1 MIQIKVD
8 RDRMSRLLTV
18 DDYLGLLDH
27 DVRIM
32 VRVLSNYVLDDNGQY
47 LPQDKGRKEIGKLT
61 LEELGEAVSA
71 FSELAEGAAVPPSN
85 GAV

>member
-8 RDRMSRLLTV
+8 RDRMAALLTV
-18 DDYLGLLDH
+18 DDYLALMEG
-27 DVRIM
+27 DVKTM
-32 VRVLSNYVLDDNGQY
+32 VRVLSNYVVDDNGHY
-47 LPQDKGRKEIGKLT
+47 MPQAQGRKEIGKLT
-61 LEELGEAVSA
+61 LDELNKAVGT

>member
-18 DDYLGLLDH
+18 DDYLGLLDQ
-27 DVRIM
+27 DVRTM